1 MLTQQKEHREEL
13 HTLTL
18 QRNSVVD
25 EQRTA
30 LLRRA
35 MLAEQE
41 LKKCH
46 ATPID
51 APEKVML
58 QTVGS
63 SRVNEH
69 RTRCDG
75 DTVAEEGT
83 SPCPKP
89 AMAAARCVEETALLV
104 EELQAV
110 KLLLEDKEG
119 ELEQSQRSCRDG
131 AVLHRDLARA
141 YEENLQHSQ
150 ELTSTVQSL
159 ERQVVALTAE
169 VVSLELAKS
178 AVVGGCDERV
188 GRLRE
193 QLLQCEGER
202 QQQQNV
208 VDEVVASREEVE
220 HAVNGILA
228 ENAHLKALLGRN
240 LNLEPRPAR
249 SESAAKRPSPHI
261 SVAPPSPD
269 NSLPDRSHLIR
280 SYTPL
285 QRPMHP
291 HRQKGYAQ
299 EQEQEQERQV
309 LSIIDLAEAPT

>member
-1 MLTQQKEHREEL
+1 MRHEAGKVGGHLSSLSRQLEEATVEGASLRRSMLTQQKEHREEL

-83 SPCPKP
+83 PWPQ
-89 AMAAARCVEETALLV
+89 L
-104 EELQAV
+104 
-110 KLLLEDKEG
+110 
-119 ELEQSQRSCRDG
+119 
-131 AVLHRDLARA
+131 AVL
-141 YEENLQHSQ
+141 
-150 ELTSTVQSL
+150 
-159 ERQVVALTAE
+159 
-169 VVSLELAKS
+169 
-178 AVVGGCDERV
+178 
-188 GRLRE
+188 
-193 QLLQCEGER
+193 
-202 QQQQNV
+202 
-208 VDEVVASREEVE
+208 
-220 HAVNGILA
+220 
-228 ENAHLKALLGRN
+228 
-240 LNLEPRPAR
+240 
-249 SESAAKRPSPHI
+249 KRP
-261 SVAPPSPD
+261 
-269 NSLPDRSHLIR
+269 RCW
-280 SYTPL
+280 
-285 QRPMHP
+285 
-291 HRQKGYAQ
+291 
-299 EQEQEQERQV
+299 
-309 LSIIDLAEAPT
+309 